1 MTTATEKSPFE
12 LTVSDEKGAKVF
24 HLHGRLM
31 DQQQADHLMKVLD
44 EHLNGK
50 DGMNVVLDMGRLLYM
65 NSTGLNIMISVLT
78 RTKKTGGQ
86 VVLADVSHG
95 VRQLFVVT
103 KLDTVFPILDT
114 VELALAKLNA

>member
-1 MTTATEKSPFE
+1 MNPVFQLPLLIPAAIVALGLAAFSAWRGSATATTGQRFG
-12 LTVSDEKGAKVF
+12 LTALRIAGVGLILA
-24 HLHGRLM
+24 
-31 DQQQADHLMKVLD
+31 
-44 EHLNGK
+44 
-50 DGMNVVLDMGRLLYM
+50 LLF
-65 NSTGLNIMISVLT
+65 NPGNWVRPASETV
-78 RTKKTGGQ
+78 RPW